1 MLQIEFGGRTISI
14 PAGDSAIGADPGGLV
29 ALPGALPKHVVLKG
43 AADGTVSVL
52 PQAGAEVLLNGVKI
66 GTDPHPVLH
75 GDKLMIAGQEL
86 LVVDPKRS
94 GSTQY
99 VNANDLAAAI
109 ASKKSGPSSAG
120 MVNGRLVSLT
130 DGREYAIG
138 AGRAVIGRDAE
149 CDVVV
154 ESKSVSR
161 KHAEI
166 MGTDKGYLLVD
177 LSTNGTYVNG
187 EKIAGQ
193 RVLARADVIRVGDA
207 DLRFYA
213 DPPKG
218 GGPPAPQAA
227 PPTPTPTPTPAP
239 VPAPAPAPAPAAA
252 APAPPTPKARAEDDA
267 LKALRSTVP
276 NPPAKPAPA
285 GPPPAPAAAARLND
299 TMHGTP
305 AAAVPPGP
313 LASILVRS
321 GTKKG
326 QRIPIRVPV
335 VNIGRAEY
343 NDIVLPEE
351 SVSTQHAKLQRRD
364 GVWFLVDLGST
375 NGTFVDGE
383 KLSGETPIAPGSTIR
398 FGDASVVFEP
408 DDDALGIGKGGA
420 GTKVMGA
427 LNVPAPAPK
436 AAAAPTPAPA
446 PAPTPA
452 AKAPVAPQPKKPTVK
467 PAAAKSAPAPEGGAP
482 KWLIPVIALV
492 VIGAVAAFFLLR

>member
-1 MLQIEFGGRTISI
+1 MLQLEFGGRTISI
-14 PAGDSAIGADPGGLV
+14 PTGDSAIGADPAGLL
-29 ALPGALPKHVVLKG
+29 ALPGAQPKHVVLKG

-75 GDKLMIAGQEL
+75 GDKLLLAGHEVL
-86 LVVDPKRS
+86 IVDPKRS

-138 AGRAVIGRDAE
+138 AGRAVIGRDAD
-149 CDVVV
+149 CDVVI

-177 LSTNGTYVNG
+177 LSTNGTFVNG
-187 EKIAGQ
+187 QKIAGQ
-193 RVLARADVIRVGDA
+193 QVLARADVIRVGDA

-218 GGPPAPQAA
+218 GGQ
-227 PPTPTPTPTPAP
+227 
-239 VPAPAPAPAPAAA
+239 PAPAAA
-252 APAPPTPKARAEDDA
+252 PAAIPAPPPVPASPPTPRSAEDE
-267 LKALRSTVP
+267 LKALRATVP
-276 NPPAKPAPA
+276 NPPPKPAPA

-305 AAAVPPGP
+305 AAAAPPGP

-326 QRIPIRVPV
+326 QRIQIRVPV

-364 GVWFLVDLGST
+364 GVWILMDLGST

-383 KLSGETPIAPGSTIR
+383 KVSGETPIAPGSTVR

-427 LNVPAPAPK
+427 LNVPAPVPK
-436 AAAAPTPAPA
+436 AAPAPPAPA
-446 PAPTPA
+446 PAPAPAPKPA
-452 AKAPVAPQPKKPTVK
+452 AKPAPGK
-467 PAAAKSAPAPEGGAP
+467 PAAKPAPKPRPAPAPAAEGGAP
-482 KWLIPVIALV
+482 KWLIPVIALI
-492 VIGAVAAFFLLR
+492 VIAAIAAFFLLKT

>member
-1 MLQIEFGGRTISI
+1 MLQLEFGGRTISI
-14 PAGDSAIGADPGGLV
+14 PTGDSAIGADPAGLV

-43 AADGTVSVL
+43 AADGTVSVV
-52 PQAGAEVLLNGVKI
+52 PQAGADVLLNGVKI

-75 GDKLMIAGQEL
+75 GDKLMVAGQEL
-86 LVVDPKRS
+86 LLVDPKRS

-109 ASKKSGPSSAG
+109 ASKKAGPSSAG

-149 CDVVV
+149 CDVVI

-187 EKIAGQ
+187 QKIAGQ
-193 RVLARADVIRVGDA
+193 QVLARADVIRVGDA

-218 GGPPAPQAA
+218 GGQPGAQAVA
-227 PPTPTPTPTPAP
+227 QASSP
-239 VPAPAPAPAPAAA
+239 VAPAPAPAAA
-252 APAPPTPKARAEDDA
+252 PASAPKEAPRATVPTPTPAPPP
-267 LKALRSTVP
+267 S
-276 NPPAKPAPA
+276 
-285 GPPPAPAAAARLND
+285 GPPQAPAAAARLND

-321 GTKKG
+321 GAKKG

-343 NDIVLPEE
+343 NDIVLAEE
-351 SVSTQHAKLQRRD
+351 SVSTQHAKLQRRE
-364 GVWFLVDLGST
+364 GVWILMDLGST

-383 KLSGETPIAPGSTIR
+383 KLSGETPVAPGSTIR

-427 LNVPAPAPK
+427 VNVPAPK
-436 AAAAPTPAPA
+436 AAAPAAPTPMAAPA
-446 PAPTPA
+446 VPAPKPA
-452 AKAPVAPQPKKPTVK
+452 AKPAGAQASAP
-467 PAAAKSAPAPEGGAP
+467 AKSASAKPKATAKAAPAEGGTP
-482 KWLIPVIALV
+482 KWLIPAIVIV
-492 VIGAVAAFFLLR
+492 VVAAVAAFFLLKS

>member
-1 MLQIEFGGRTISI
+1 MLQLEFGGRTISI
-14 PAGDSAIGADPGGLV
+14 PTGESALGSDPAGLV
-29 ALPGALPKHVVLKG
+29 SLPGAQPRHLVLKG
-43 AADGTVSVL
+43 AADGTVSVQ
-52 PQAGAEVLLNGVKI
+52 PQGGAEVLLNGVKV
-66 GTDPHPVLH
+66 GNDPHPVLH

-99 VNANDLAAAI
+99 VNANDLASAVAA
-109 ASKKSGPSSAG
+109 AKKSGPSSAG

-138 AGRAVIGRDAE
+138 QGRATIGRDAD
-149 CDVVV
+149 CDVVI

-177 LSTNGTYVNG
+177 LSTNGTFVNG

-193 RVLARADVIRVGDA
+193 KVLARADVIRVGDA

-218 GGPPAPQAA
+218 GGQPAAAPAPA
-227 PPTPTPTPTPAP
+227 PA
-239 VPAPAPAPAPAAA
+239 APAPAPAPAAPAPAA
-252 APAPPTPKARAEDDA
+252 APAPKSQNA
-267 LKALRSTVP
+267 TVP
-276 NPPAKPAPA
+276 TPAPA
-285 GPPPAPAAAARLND
+285 PAPPGPPPAPAAAARLND

-305 AAAVPPGP
+305 AASPPPGP
-313 LASILVRS
+313 LASILVKG

-326 QRIPIRVPV
+326 QRLQIRVPV

-351 SVSTQHAKLQRRD
+351 SVSTQHAKLQRRE
-364 GVWFLVDLGST
+364 GVWVLQDLGST
-375 NGTFVDGE
+375 NGTSVDGE
-383 KLSGETPIAPGSTIR
+383 KLSGETPVAPGSIIR
-398 FGDASVVFEP
+398 FGDISVVFEP
-408 DDDALGIGKGGA
+408 TDDALGIGKGA
-420 GTKVMGA
+420 PSTKVMGA
-427 LNVPAPAPK
+427 INIPPAAPAK
-436 AAAAPTPAPA
+436 AAPAPA
-446 PAPTPA
+446 PAPAAAAAPA
-452 AKAPVAPQPKKPTVK
+452 TAK
-467 PAAAKSAPAPEGGAP
+467 PAAPKVAPKSVPVSKKSAPQDGPGTP

-492 VIGAVAAFFLLR
+492 VIGAVAAFFLLK

>member
-1 MLQIEFGGRTISI
+1 MLQLEFGGRTISI
-14 PAGDSAIGADPGGLV
+14 PTGDSAIGADPAGLL
-29 ALPGALPKHVVLKG
+29 ALPGAQPRHLVLKG

-75 GDKLMIAGQEL
+75 GDKLLVAGHEL
-86 LVVDPKRS
+86 LLVDPKRS

-99 VNANDLAAAI
+99 VNANELSAAI
-109 ASKKSGPSSAG
+109 ASKKSGPSSMG
-120 MVNGRLVSLT
+120 MINGRLVSLT

-149 CDVVV
+149 CDVVI

-166 MGTDKGYLLVD
+166 MGTEKGYLLVD

-218 GGPPAPQAA
+218 GGVAPAAPPATPPAATPPPVPPPAPTAD
-227 PPTPTPTPTPAP
+227 
-239 VPAPAPAPAPAAA
+239 
-252 APAPPTPKARAEDDA
+252 EA
-267 LKALRSTVP
+267 LKALRATVP
-276 NPPAKPAPA
+276 NPTPRPAPP
-285 GPPPAPAAAARLND
+285 GPPPAPAAPARLSD

-305 AAAVPPGP
+305 AAASPPGP

-383 KLSGETPIAPGSTIR
+383 KLSGEMPIAPGSTVR

-427 LNVPAPAPK
+427 MNIPAPAPK
-436 AAAAPTPAPA
+436 AAPAPTPAPA
-446 PAPTPA
+446 LAPPKPAPAPVAQPSVGQASAPVIAKKPA
-452 AKAPVAPQPKKPTVK
+452 AKPAASK
-467 PAAAKSAPAPEGGAP
+467 PAVRSAPAAEGGAP

-492 VIGAVAAFFLLR
+492 VIAAIAAYFLLKQ

>member
-1 MLQIEFGGRTISI
+1 MLQLEFGGRTISI
-14 PAGDSAIGADPGGLV
+14 PTGDSAIGADPAGLV
-29 ALPGALPKHVVLKG
+29 ALPGAQPKHLVLKG

-75 GDKLMIAGQEL
+75 GDKLMVAGHEL
-86 LVVDPKRS
+86 LLVDPKRS

-109 ASKKSGPSSAG
+109 SSKKAGPSSAG

-149 CDVVV
+149 CDVVI

-193 RVLARADVIRVGDA
+193 KVLARADVIRVGDA

-218 GGPPAPQAA
+218 GQPAAPQA
-227 PPTPTPTPTPAP
+227 PA
-239 VPAPAPAPAPAAA
+239 AAPAPAAPA
-252 APAPPTPKARAEDDA
+252 TPVPPKASDPGGPRATMPNPTPKPAPP
-267 LKALRSTVP
+267 
-276 NPPAKPAPA
+276 
-285 GPPPAPAAAARLND
+285 GPPPAPAAPARLND

-305 AAAVPPGP
+305 AAAAPPGP

-326 QRIPIRVPV
+326 QRIQIRVPV

-364 GVWFLVDLGST
+364 GIWILIDLGST

-383 KLSGETPIAPGSTIR
+383 RIEGETPLAPGSTVR

-408 DDDALGIGKGGA
+408 DDDALGLGKGGA

-427 LNVPAPAPK
+427 MKLDA
-436 AAAAPTPAPA
+436 PAPA
-446 PAPTPA
+446 PAAPAPSKPAAVPAPAAPAPSRPA
-452 AKAPVAPQPKKPTVK
+452 AKPPASK
-467 PAAAKSAPAPEGGAP
+467 PAGAKPAPKPAPAADGGAP

-492 VIGAVAAFFLLR
+492 VIAAVAAFFLLK

>member
-1 MLQIEFGGRTISI
+1 MLQLEFGGRTISI
-14 PAGDSAIGADPGGLV
+14 PTGESALGSDTAGLV
-29 ALPGALPKHVVLKG
+29 SLPGAQPRHLVLKG
-43 AADGTVSVL
+43 AADGTVSVQ
-52 PQAGAEVLLNGVKI
+52 PQSGAEVLLNGVKL
-66 GTDPHPVLH
+66 GNDPHPVLH
-75 GDKLMIAGQEL
+75 GDKLMVAGQEL

-99 VNANDLAAAI
+99 VNANDLASAV
-109 ASKKSGPSSAG
+109 ASAKKSGPSSAG

-138 AGRAVIGRDAE
+138 QGRATIGRDAD
-149 CDVVV
+149 CDVVI

-177 LSTNGTYVNG
+177 LSTNGTFVNG

-193 RVLARADVIRVGDA
+193 KVLARADVIRVGDA

-218 GGPPAPQAA
+218 GGQPAAAPAAPAPAPTPAPAPQAA
-227 PPTPTPTPTPAP
+227 PAAPKEAPRATVPT
-239 VPAPAPAPAPAAA
+239 PAPAPAP
-252 APAPPTPKARAEDDA
+252 
-267 LKALRSTVP
+267 S
-276 NPPAKPAPA
+276 

-305 AAAVPPGP
+305 AASPPPGP
-313 LASILVRS
+313 LASILVKGGS
-321 GTKKG
+321 KKG
-326 QRIPIRVPV
+326 QRLQIRVPV
-335 VNIGRAEY
+335 VNIGRADY

-364 GVWFLVDLGST
+364 GVWVLQDLGST

-383 KLSGETPIAPGSTIR
+383 KLSGETPVAPGSSIR
-398 FGDASVVFEP
+398 FGDVSVVFDP
-408 DDDALGIGKGGA
+408 TDDALGIGKGA
-420 GTKVMGA
+420 PGTKVMGA
-427 LNVPAPAPK
+427 INVPPAAPAKP
-436 AAAAPTPAPA
+436 ASAPAPA
-446 PAPTPA
+446 PAPARA
-452 AKAPVAPQPKKPTVK
+452 AESAAPTSK
-467 PAAAKSAPAPEGGAP
+467 PAAPKVAPKSAPASKKAAAPAESGTP

-492 VIGAVAAFFLLR
+492 VIGAVAAFFLLK

>member
-1 MLQIEFGGRTISI
+1 MLQLEFGGRTISI
-14 PAGDSAIGADPGGLV
+14 PTGDSAIGADPAGLV
-29 ALPGALPKHVVLKG
+29 ALPGALPKHLVLKG

-52 PQAGAEVLLNGVKI
+52 PQAGAEVLLNGIKI

-75 GDKLMIAGQEL
+75 GDKLMVAGQEL
-86 LVVDPKRS
+86 LLVDPKRS

-99 VNANDLAAAI
+99 VNASELAAAI
-109 ASKKSGPSSAG
+109 STKKAGASSAG
-120 MVNGRLVSLT
+120 MINGRLVSLT

-149 CDVVV
+149 CDVVI

-177 LSTNGTYVNG
+177 LSTNGTFVNG

-193 RVLARADVIRVGDA
+193 KVLARADVIRVGDA

-218 GGPPAPQAA
+218 GQPGAQPSSAA
-227 PPTPTPTPTPAP
+227 A
-239 VPAPAPAPAPAAA
+239 APAPAPPPPAAPTPPKASDPGGPRATMPNPTPRPAPPGPPPAAA
-252 APAPPTPKARAEDDA
+252 APA
-267 LKALRSTVP
+267 
-276 NPPAKPAPA
+276 
-285 GPPPAPAAAARLND
+285 RLSD

-305 AAAVPPGP
+305 AAAAPPGP

-383 KLSGETPIAPGSTIR
+383 KLGGETPIAPGSTIR

-408 DDDALGIGKGGA
+408 DDDALGIGKGAA

-427 LNVPAPAPK
+427 MKLDAPVPAPAAPAPRAPAPSK
-436 AAAAPTPAPA
+436 APAPA
-446 PAPTPA
+446 PAAPA
-452 AKAPVAPQPKKPTVK
+452 PKPRAQAAAPAKARPAP
-467 PAAAKSAPAPEGGAP
+467 KSAPAAEGGAP

-492 VIGAVAAFFLLR
+492 VVAAVAAFFLLK

>member
-1 MLQIEFGGRTISI
+1 MLQIEFEGRTISI
-14 PAGDSAIGADPGGLV
+14 PTGDSALGSDPSGLV
-29 ALPGALPKHVVLKG
+29 ALAGALPKHVVLKG

-75 GDKLMIAGQEL
+75 GDKLMIAGKEL

-109 ASKKSGPSSAG
+109 ANKKAGVSSAG

-138 AGRAVIGRDAE
+138 QGRATIGRDAD
-149 CDVVV
+149 CDVVI

-177 LSTNGTYVNG
+177 LSTNGTFING
-187 EKIAGQ
+187 QKIAGQ
-193 RVLARADVIRVGDA
+193 QVLARADVIRVGDA

-218 GGPPAPQAA
+218 GGQPAAQASAPAAAPAAAPVAPPPSTPKSPEQSLRETMPNKPPAP
-227 PPTPTPTPTPAP
+227 PPPG
-239 VPAPAPAPAPAAA
+239 PAPAPAA
-252 APAPPTPKARAEDDA
+252 P
-267 LKALRSTVP
+267 
-276 NPPAKPAPA
+276 
-285 GPPPAPAAAARLND
+285 ARLND

-305 AAAVPPGP
+305 AAAPPPGP

-321 GTKKG
+321 GAKKG

-343 NDIVLPEE
+343 NDIVLAEE
-351 SVSTQHAKLQRRD
+351 SVSTQHAKLQRRE
-364 GVWFLVDLGST
+364 GVWILVDLGST

-383 KLSGETPIAPGSTIR
+383 KLSGETPVAPGSTIR

-427 LNVPAPAPK
+427 MSIPAPAPK
-436 AAAAPTPAPA
+436 AAPAPA
-446 PAPTPA
+446 PAP
-452 AKAPVAPQPKKPTVK
+452 APVAAAAPAPK
-467 PAAAKSAPAPEGGAP
+467 PAAAPAKKPAANKPAPKPAPAEGGAP
-482 KWLIPVIALV
+482 KWLIPVIVLV
-492 VIGAVAAFFLLR
+492 VIAAAAAFFLLKS

>member
-1 MLQIEFGGRTISI
+1 MLQLEFDGRTISI
-14 PAGDSAIGADPGGLV
+14 PTGDSIIGSDASGLV
-29 ALPGALPKHVVLKG
+29 ALAGALPKHVVLKG
-43 AADGTVSVL
+43 SADGTVSVL
-52 PQAGAEVLLNGVKI
+52 TQAGAEVLLNGVKL

-75 GDKLMIAGQEL
+75 GDKLMVAGKEL

-109 ASKKSGPSSAG
+109 ANKKAGVSSAG

-138 AGRAVIGRDAE
+138 QGRATIGRDAD
-149 CDVVV
+149 CDVVI

-177 LSTNGTYVNG
+177 LSTNGTFVNG
-187 EKIAGQ
+187 QKIAGQ
-193 RVLARADVIRVGDA
+193 QVLARADVIRVGDA

-218 GGPPAPQAA
+218 GGQPAA
-227 PPTPTPTPTPAP
+227 PASAS
-239 VPAPAPAPAPAAA
+239 APAPAPASAA
-252 APAPPTPKARAEDDA
+252 APAATPKAPEQ
-267 LKALRSTVP
+267 ALRETAP
-276 NPPAKPAPA
+276 NKPPAPPPPGPA
-285 GPPPAPAAAARLND
+285 PAPAAAARLND

-305 AAAVPPGP
+305 AAAPPPGP

-321 GTKKG
+321 GAKKG

-343 NDIVLPEE
+343 NDIVLAEE
-351 SVSTQHAKLQRRD
+351 SVSTQHAKLQRRE
-364 GVWFLVDLGST
+364 GVWILVDLGST

-383 KLSGETPIAPGSTIR
+383 KVSGETPVAPGSTIR

-427 LNVPAPAPK
+427 LNVPPAAPK
-436 AAAAPTPAPA
+436 AAPAPA
-446 PAPTPA
+446 AAPA
-452 AKAPVAPQPKKPTVK
+452 AKPAARPAETSAPRPAK
-467 PAAAKSAPAPEGGAP
+467 PAAKRAPETGAPRPAPAEGGAP
-482 KWLIPVIALV
+482 KWLVPVIALV
-492 VIGAVAAFFLLR
+492 VIIAVAAFFLLK

>member
-1 MLQIEFGGRTISI
+1 MLQLEFGGRTISI
-14 PAGDSAIGADPGGLV
+14 PDGESVLGADPSGLV
-29 ALPGALPKHVVLKG
+29 ALPGAQPRHLALKG
-43 AADGTVSVL
+43 AADGTVSVQ
-52 PQAGAEVLLNGVKI
+52 PQGGAEVLLNGVKI
-66 GTDPHPVLH
+66 GADPHPVLH
-75 GDKLMIAGQEL
+75 GDKLQIAGHEL

-99 VNANDLAAAI
+99 VNANDLSAMVAAA
-109 ASKKSGPSSAG
+109 KKAGPSSAG

-138 AGRAVIGRDAE
+138 VGRAVIGRDAD
-149 CDVVV
+149 CDVVI

-177 LSTNGTYVNG
+177 LSTNGTFVNG
-187 EKIAGQ
+187 EKIQGQ

-218 GGPPAPQAA
+218 GAQPAAA
-227 PPTPTPTPTPAP
+227 P
-239 VPAPAPAPAPAAA
+239 PAPAAA
-252 APAPPTPKARAEDDA
+252 AAPAPKPAASAESGRATVPHPTPPRAVEPSA
-267 LKALRSTVP
+267 
-276 NPPAKPAPA
+276 
-285 GPPPAPAAAARLND
+285 PPPASAARLND

-305 AAAVPPGP
+305 SAAVPPGP
-313 LASILVRS
+313 LASILVRG

-335 VNIGRAEY
+335 VNIGRAEF

-364 GVWFLVDLGST
+364 GVWFLVDVGST

-383 KLSGETPIAPGSTIR
+383 RIAEETPLAPGTTVR
-398 FGDASVVFEP
+398 FGDTSVVFEP
-408 DDDALGIGKGGA
+408 DDDALGLGKAGA

-427 LNVPAPAPK
+427 VNVAAPPK
-436 AAAAPTPAPA
+436 PAAAPAPA
-446 PAPTPA
+446 PAPA
-452 AKAPVAPQPKKPTVK
+452 AK
-467 PAAAKSAPAPEGGAP
+467 PAAAKPAARPAEAAGPRPKPAAKSAPKPASAEGGSP
-482 KWLIPVIALV
+482 KWLIPAIIGVLV
-492 VIGAVAAFFLLR
+492 LGAAAYFLLGR

>member
-1 MLQIEFGGRTISI
+1 MLQLEFGGRTISI
-14 PAGDSAIGADPGGLV
+14 PTGESALGSDPAGLV
-29 ALPGALPKHVVLKG
+29 SLPGAQPRHLVLKG
-43 AADGTVSVL
+43 AADGTVSVQ
-52 PQAGAEVLLNGVKI
+52 PQGGAEVLLNGVKV
-66 GTDPHPVLH
+66 GNDPHPVLH
-75 GDKLMIAGQEL
+75 GDKLMVAGQEL

-99 VNANDLAAAI
+99 VNANDLASAV
-109 ASKKSGPSSAG
+109 ASAKKAGVSSAG

-138 AGRAVIGRDAE
+138 QGRATIGRDAD
-149 CDVVV
+149 CDVVI

-177 LSTNGTYVNG
+177 LSTNGTFVNG

-193 RVLARADVIRVGDA
+193 KVLARADVIRVGDA

-218 GGPPAPQAA
+218 GGQPAAA
-227 PPTPTPTPTPAP
+227 
-239 VPAPAPAPAPAAA
+239 APAPAPAPAAP
-252 APAPPTPKARAEDDA
+252 APAPAPQAAPVPPKEPPRA
-267 LKALRSTVP
+267 TVP
-276 NPPAKPAPA
+276 TPAPA
-285 GPPPAPAAAARLND
+285 PAPSGPPPAPASAARLND

-305 AAAVPPGP
+305 AASPPPGP
-313 LASILVRS
+313 LASILVKGGS
-321 GTKKG
+321 KKG
-326 QRIPIRVPV
+326 QRLPIRVPV

-364 GVWFLVDLGST
+364 GVWVLQDLGST

-383 KLSGETPIAPGSTIR
+383 KLSGETPVAPGSSIR
-398 FGDASVVFEP
+398 FGDVAVVFDP
-408 DDDALGIGKGGA
+408 TDDALGIGKGA
-420 GTKVMGA
+420 PGTKVMGA
-427 LNVPAPAPK
+427 VNLPPAAPAK
-436 AAAAPTPAPA
+436 PAPA
-446 PAPTPA
+446 PAPAAAAPAPAPA
-452 AKAPVAPQPKKPTVK
+452 AKPAAPK
-467 PAAAKSAPAPEGGAP
+467 PAPKSAPAPKKAPPAESGAP

-492 VIGAVAAFFLLR
+492 VIGAVAAFFLLK

>member
-1 MLQIEFGGRTISI
+1 MLQLEFGGRTISI
-14 PAGDSAIGADPGGLV
+14 PTGDSAIGADPAGLV
-29 ALPGALPKHVVLKG
+29 ALAGAQPKHVVLKG

-52 PQAGAEVLLNGVKI
+52 PQAGAEVLLNGIKI

-75 GDKLMIAGQEL
+75 GDKIMVAGHEI

-109 ASKKSGPSSAG
+109 SSKKAGASSAG

-149 CDVVV
+149 CDVVI

-193 RVLARADVIRVGDA
+193 KVLARADVIRVGDA

-218 GGPPAPQAA
+218 GQPGAQPS
-227 PPTPTPTPTPAP
+227 
-239 VPAPAPAPAPAAA
+239 PAAA
-252 APAPPTPKARAEDDA
+252 APAPTAPTPPKASDPGGPRA
-267 LKALRSTVP
+267 TMP
-276 NPPAKPAPA
+276 NPTPKPAPA

-305 AAAVPPGP
+305 AAAAPPGP

-326 QRIPIRVPV
+326 QRIQIRVPV

-364 GVWFLVDLGST
+364 GIWILVDLGST

-383 KLSGETPIAPGSTIR
+383 KIEGETPLAPGSTVR

-408 DDDALGIGKGGA
+408 DDDALGLGKGGA

-427 LNVPAPAPK
+427 MKVDAPAPK
-436 AAAAPTPAPA
+436 PAPPPVAAPA
-446 PAPTPA
+446 PVRAP
-452 AKAPVAPQPKKPTVK
+452 APVAPAPSK
-467 PAAAKSAPAPEGGAP
+467 PASKPAGAQAAAPAKAKPAPKSAPAAGGGAP

-492 VIGAVAAFFLLR
+492 VIAAVAAFFLLK